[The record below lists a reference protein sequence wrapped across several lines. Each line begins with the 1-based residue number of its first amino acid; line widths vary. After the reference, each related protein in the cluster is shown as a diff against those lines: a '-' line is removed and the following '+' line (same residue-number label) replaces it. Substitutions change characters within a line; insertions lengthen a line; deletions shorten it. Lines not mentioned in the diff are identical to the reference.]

1 MIRFLMLFVFMMVG
15 CSCRGEPP
23 EEDVNPL
30 DTLIYSDADIGVH
43 PDGFCAHDVGDDA
56 CNLVL
61 KNQHDV
67 IWALHEQQ
75 GDVILLD
82 FSVMWCGPCQS
93 AALTVER
100 IQNKYAAAGFQYVTV
115 LVEDEAG
122 NPPDREDVELWAEV
136 FGIQSAPVLQGSR
149 DIVSEDLSLG
159 WPLYSWPTMAIIDR
173 DMKIYSGIHGFSE
186 EWIVENIED
195 LL

>member
-1 MIRFLMLFVFMMVG
+1 VIRFWMLMVFMLVG

-23 EEDVNPL
+23 EDESH
-30 DTLIYSDADIGVH
+30 TLFAEIYSDADIGVH
-43 PDGFCAHDVGDDA
+43 PDGFCGHGIGDDV

-61 KNQHDV
+61 KNQNDI

-93 AALTVER
+93 AALTVEH
-100 IQNKYAAAGFQYVTV
+100 IQKKYEAAGFQYVTV
-115 LVEDEAG
+115 LIEDEHG
-122 NPPDREDVELWAEV
+122 DTPDRDDVELWAEV
-136 FGIQSAPVLQGSR
+136 FGIQRAPVLQGNR
-149 DIVSEDLSLG
+149 DIISEDLSLG
-159 WPLYSWPTMAIIDR
+159 WPLYSWPTMVIIDR
-173 DMKIYSGIHGFSE
+173 DMMIQGGIHGFSE
-186 EWIVENIED
+186 EWIINNIEN

>member
-1 MIRFLMLFVFMMVG
+1 MIRFLMLIILMMVG

-23 EEDVNPL
+23 ENENA
-30 DTLIYSDADIGVH
+30 TLFTEIYSEADIGVH
-43 PDGFCAHDVGDDA
+43 PDGFCGHDVGSDA

-61 KNQHDV
+61 KNQNDV

-93 AALTVER
+93 AAMTVER
-100 IQNKYAAAGFQYVTV
+100 IQKKYEAAGFQYVTV
-115 LVEDEAG
+115 LIEDERG
-122 NPPDREDVELWAEV
+122 DTPDRDDVELWAEV
-136 FGIQSAPVLQGSR
+136 FGIKSAPVLQGSR
-149 DIVSEDLSLG
+149 DIIDSDLSLG
-159 WPLYSWPTMAIIDR
+159 WPLTSWPTMAIIDR
-173 DMKIYSGIHGFSE
+173 NMVIHNGIHGFSE
-186 EWIVENIED
+186 EWIIENIED